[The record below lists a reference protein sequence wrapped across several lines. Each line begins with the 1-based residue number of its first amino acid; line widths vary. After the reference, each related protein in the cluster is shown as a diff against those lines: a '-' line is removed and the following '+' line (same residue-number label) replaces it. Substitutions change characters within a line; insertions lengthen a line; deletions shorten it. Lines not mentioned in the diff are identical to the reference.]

1 MRWSYPESGGEKIM
15 ENLLG
20 WFILII
26 GVNLIFM
33 IWFFNRWRDVSIRRG
48 ERKDHRGKSA
58 YDGNRHLDDHHM
70 HEGYGIEPNE
80 EEDNL
85 NGGDAGEF
93 DTGDD
98 SGFDAG
104 DDF

>member
-1 MRWSYPESGGEKIM
+1 MG
-15 ENLLG
+15 NLLG

-26 GVNLIFM
+26 GANLIFTF
-33 IWFFNRWRDVSIRRG
+33 WFFNRWRDVSVRRS
-48 ERKDHRGKSA
+48 ERKDHLGKST
-58 YDGNRHLDDHHM
+58 YDGNRYLDEHHM
-70 HEGYGIEPNE
+70 HEEYGIEPDE
-80 EEDNL
+80 EDDNL
-85 NGGDAGEF
+85 NGGDDGEF

>member
-1 MRWSYPESGGEKIM
+1 M

-70 HEGYGIEPNE
+70 HEGYGIEPD
-80 EEDNL
+80 EEDDNL
-85 NGGDAGEF
+85 AVSISEG
-93 DTGDD
+93 
-98 SGFDAG
+98 SGTTTEYDISRCIWTTTCNT
-104 DDF
+104 